1 MQNTGAP
8 AKYAR
13 NVEEYLRNV
22 SEKQDQNQ
30 EEQEYPMAAAY
41 ASMWKKER
49 LNQRDKSAESLERPM
64 KSVTPL
70 RNMTNFSC

>member
-22 SEKQDQNQ
+22 NGRQDQKQ
-30 EEQEYPMAAAY
+30 KEQEYPMAAAY
-41 ASMWKKER
+41 ANMWKKER
-49 LNQRDKSAESLERPM
+49 LNQRDKSAESLERPR

-70 RNMTNFSC
+70 KNMTNFSC